1 MTEARPKGA
10 RGCFNVRLRRVDA
23 TSHNGPAADDGGP
36 TFSAAYRPSAANSFA
51 ASVRSFAVS
60 IARQYAP

>member
-1 MTEARPKGA
+1 MRGKARDQGA
-10 RGCFNVRLRRVDA
+10 PQRGAGNCA